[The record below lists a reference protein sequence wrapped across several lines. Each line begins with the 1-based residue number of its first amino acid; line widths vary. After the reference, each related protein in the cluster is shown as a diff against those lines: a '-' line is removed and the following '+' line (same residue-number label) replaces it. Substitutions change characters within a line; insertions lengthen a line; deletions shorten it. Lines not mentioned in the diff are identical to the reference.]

1 MNRSPDCCW
10 CSTDFR
16 GRRRRYRCTTSTAAL
31 FARIDIG
38 WPEYRVGVD
47 FEGKHHW
54 TEPRQRDWDVERYAK
69 LSELGW
75 LDTRVTARILHN
87 RRQAFFDRVEAALV
101 SRGCP
106 KTW

>member
-1 MNRSPDCCW
+1 V
-10 CSTDFR
+10 
-16 GRRRRYRCTTSTAAL
+16 A
-31 FARIDIG
+31 
-38 WPEYRVGVD
+38 
-47 FEGKHHW
+47 
-54 TEPRQRDWDVERYAK
+54 
-69 LSELGW
+69 ELWW